1 MIKIWF
7 FYLKKTSII
16 EFWMVNEFELWTISI
31 NNYWAII
38 QGVSFFFFLWVICM
52 VKIIFLTIIL
62 IIKNSITCHEKH
74 GQYFLGRELTCLL
87 GYVLRAF
94 APILQIR
101 FFFIKIII
109 EFRMLKGFEWWTIS
123 INDYWAMIQGG
134 RFFKNKK

>member
-1 MIKIWF
+1 MIIPIKFNNLSQTTWAIFTPTIHDKNMIF

-38 QGVSFFFFLWVICM
+38 QGGSFFFFLWVICM

-74 GQYFLGRELTCLL
+74 GQYFLGRELTCFL

-101 FFFIKIII
+101 FFL
-109 EFRMLKGFEWWTIS
+109 LKL
-123 INDYWAMIQGG
+123 
-134 RFFKNKK
+134 